1 MYITLIIRL
10 ERVQYLRTIG
20 LFLYRHIET
29 VNFSLV

>member
-10 ERVQYLRTIG
+10 ERVQYLQTIG